1 MTVSLTIWNSLSPV
15 SHADTVFWA
24 SVEHPLGTA
33 GQLTG
38 IEGKTMNRSK
48 LRIAVIVA
56 TACLDMGAIA
66 QTNPPVAPPSGVTQ
80 QLQWSGVDLDAS
92 QFKGVRDLVVNA
104 LRMRLVVDRPNF
116 AVLLAANGSLFKIYG
131 PGSSDRPWRHGQ
143 GGLAIGFLTD
153 DIAATLKAI
162 HKSGGVLLGVVNVLP
177 KAGVDGGD
185 YAFQFFRAPDN
196 HVYAIVQNKNYH
208 AH

>member
-1 MTVSLTIWNSLSPV
+1 
-15 SHADTVFWA
+15 
-24 SVEHPLGTA
+24 
-33 GQLTG
+33 
-38 IEGKTMNRSK
+38 MNRLE

-66 QTNPPVAPPSGVTQ
+66 QTNPPVAPSSGVTQ
-80 QLQWSGVDLDAS
+80 QLQWSGVDVDAS
-92 QFKGVRDLVVNA
+92 QFKAIRDLAVNA
-104 LRMRLVVDRPNF
+104 LGMRLVVDQPNF
-116 AVLLAANGSLFKIYG
+116 AVLATANGSLFEIYG

-143 GGLAIGFLTD
+143 GGLAVGFLTD

-162 HKSGGVLLGVVNVLP
+162 QKSGGVLLGVLNVLP
-177 KAGVDGGD
+177 KAGVEGGD

-196 HVYAIVQNKNYH
+196 RVYAIVQNKNYH